1 MPPKKKEDP
10 MPKLDQDET
19 TQLEN
24 LNLKVEH
31 EQIFK
36 RMEMLGDENKKLT
49 RKYRQKEKE
58 VDELTDL
65 LQDERGRAMTDRNEA
80 ALDKQLLESKNKDL
94 NNKLAEQEARF
105 LKELEDQKKKAS
117 DEYRALDD
125 QYTGLL

>member
-1 MPPKKKEDP
+1 
-10 MPKLDQDET
+10 
-19 TQLEN
+19 
-24 LNLKVEH
+24 
-31 EQIFK
+31 
-36 RMEMLGDENKKLT
+36 
-49 RKYRQKEKE
+49 
-58 VDELTDL
+58 
-65 LQDERGRAMTDRNEA
+65 MTDRNEA